1 MGCFE
6 QTVPRH
12 IMEEFKLHIQMTKET
27 CEIKTCKLK
36 ISGNKPLI
44 NRYEQPT
51 DTLILRNSFV
61 PVLTALRCAS
71 NAEKSAVNNPQKLH

>member
-6 QTVPRH
+6 QTVPKY

-36 ISGNKPLI
+36 ISRNKPLLTA
-44 NRYEQPT
+44 NRYTYFTKQ
-51 DTLILRNSFV
+51 LRTCFNC
-61 PVLTALRCAS
+61 P
-71 NAEKSAVNNPQKLH
+71 